1 MKKVKRMMFGGFT
14 KAVGNA
20 AKNAAAKAPA
30 PTKPNPMGGMFGRM
44 AANSAPAP
52 APAPA
57 PTNPKIPAMV
67 GTMLS
72 EMKGLGVKPT
82 VTGAP
87 DKNLPFTINNKP
99 TPNVMGLG
107 TAAQANPRIPA
118 SVQNAISNLKAGNI
132 PKARPG
138 SMVGQRFGGMGMK
151 EGGKVSSASKRAD
164 GCAVKGKTKG
174 KMV

>member
-1 MKKVKRMMFGGFT
+1 MKKVKRMMFGGVS

-20 AKNAAAKAPA
+20 AKNAAVKAPV
-30 PTKPNPMGGMFGRM
+30 PPPDVQKMI
-44 AANSAPAP
+44 ANLPRGSTVAGP
-52 APAPA
+52 
-57 PTNPKIPAMV
+57 
-67 GTMLS
+67 GT
-72 EMKGLGVKPT
+72 GLGVKPT

-164 GCAVKGKTKG
+164 GIAVKGKTRG
-174 KMV
+174 RMV

>member
-1 MKKVKRMMFGGFT
+1 MKKVKRMMFGGVS
-14 KAVGNA
+14 KAVGKTLEQVSKMPGGVNR
-20 AKNAAAKAPA
+20 NAPA
-30 PTKPNPMGGMFGRM
+30 DVQ
-44 AANSAPAP
+44 
-52 APAPA
+52 
-57 PTNPKIPAMV
+57 KIIAGLPRGSTVAGP
-67 GTMLS
+67 GT
-72 EMKGLGVKPT
+72 GLGVKPT

-164 GCAVKGKTKG
+164 GIAVKGKTRG
-174 KMV
+174 RMV